1 MVEVPH
7 TAAAPATPPTTTTT
21 TPTTTTPSD
30 GRTAPPGVWTATTY
44 FAQGFPYSIVINLA
58 NLFFVAQKAS
68 LEAVGLTSLF
78 HLPWNL
84 KAFVGPFVDSYG
96 TKRRWLVGIELLLC
110 AALLVFSFVAS
121 LSDVLKL
128 ASVMFLVVAV
138 LSATHDI
145 AIDGLYLEA
154 IDKKDQE
161 RLVGWRAPAW
171 RAAMLLV
178 TGPMAILCDKAGWT
192 VGFAVMAGVLG
203 LLFAFHALFLP
214 RTEVPKKPLL
224 ELLKRAVSL
233 RFLSVA
239 VVVAVVVVAARALW
253 LSDARRSVGD
263 AFAASF
269 PLLATRLGKLSAEA
283 WIGLA
288 LLTALLVG
296 LALLPLLRRRIEK
309 NTSEYARSF
318 VTFLA
323 QPYAGRVLIYVITFR
338 LGESFLQTMRYPFMK
353 ASLGLT
359 QSEYGVAQGTL
370 GTIAAL
376 AAPVVGGLLIARFGL
391 RRCIWPFLLAMNGLH
406 LTFAAAALFAPQ
418 IAAATTPLLGAG
430 FGMHAVSVVD
440 TRLLVVTL
448 VLIIENVGA
457 GLGTAAFMVYLIRCC
472 MAGHKAAH
480 MALLTS
486 VMSISFTLAG
496 VFSGFIAEFTGF
508 PIYFA
513 MTFVITIPG
522 MLLTLWVP
530 HIDEQGAPPTMR

>member
-1 MVEVPH
+1 MNAQPPPEHPTMTN
-7 TAAAPATPPTTTTT
+7 TAAPSPLPLKAVREAPA
-21 TPTTTTPSD
+21 
-30 GRTAPPGVWTATTY
+30 GLWTATTY

-58 NLFFVAQKAS
+58 NLYFVAQKAS

-84 KAFVGPFVDSYG
+84 KAFVGPFVDTYG

-110 AALLVFSFVAS
+110 VALLGFAFIAALPDVLVAAS
-121 LSDVLKL
+121 L
-128 ASVMFLVVAV
+128 MFLVVAV

-154 IDKKDQE
+154 IDKRDQE
-161 RLVGWRAPAW
+161 RLVGLRAPAW
-171 RAAMLLV
+171 RAAMLVV
-178 TGPMAILCDKAGWT
+178 TGPMAILCDKAGWVT
-192 VGFAVMAGVLG
+192 GFVVMGAVLG
-203 LLFAFHALFLP
+203 LLWGFHAVFLP
-214 RTEVPKKPLL
+214 RTEVERRPLL
-224 ELLKRAVSL
+224 ELFKRALSR
-233 RFLSVA
+233 RFLVIAIVIAA
-239 VVVAVVVVAARALW
+239 VISGSRALW
-253 LSDARRSVGD
+253 LSDWRSAVGSSLSS
-263 AFAASF
+263 SF
-269 PLLATRLGKLSAEA
+269 PLLALKLGKLSAEA

-288 LLTALLVG
+288 LLTVLVVG
-296 LALLPLLRRRIEK
+296 LCSLRFFLKRVERS
-309 NTSEYARSF
+309 TSEYAQSF
-318 VTFLA
+318 AAFLG
-323 QPYAGRVLIYVITFR
+323 QPHAARVLAYVIVFR
-338 LGESFLQTMRYPFMK
+338 VGESFLQTMRYPFLK
-353 ASLGLT
+353 ASLNVT

-406 LTFAAAALFAPQ
+406 LTFAAAAAFSAQ
-418 IAAATTPLLGAG
+418 IAAAKMPVLGTVL
-430 FGMHAVSVVD
+430 GMHMVTFIDV
-440 TRLLVVTL
+440 RLLIITG
-448 VLIIENVGA
+448 VLIIENIGA

-472 MAGHKAAH
+472 MPGHKAAH

-522 MLLTLWVP
+522 MALTLFVP
-530 HIDEQGAPPTMR
+530 HIDAQGAPPSIRG